1 MAIATVIVA
10 AGSGTR
16 FVGTEDSMQPAKQYW
31 LLHNKPVLAYSLDIF
46 AQHRQIDVIQPVIA
60 RGDDDHYDQT
70 RSHLQLPA
78 ALAKKIM
85 PAVYGGTTRQQSV
98 WHGLQALTPPPDYV
112 LIHDAAR
119 PFITSQQIGTIIATL
134 KRRGVHAVLPVIAVN
149 DTIKLV
155 SNGRVDKTLP
165 RHHLKRAQTP
175 QGFDYA
181 AIHAAHQAD
190 AEQGS
195 RDASDDAA
203 VAERHGITITTIEGD
218 TNNMKIT
225 HKKDLPT
232 TTAVSFPDIRV
243 GSGFDVHQLVDGN
256 GMILGGIH
264 IPFHKSLSGH
274 SDADVVLHALTDA
287 ILGALSDNDIGYHF
301 PPSDNTWRQADSAQ
315 FLAFAAHRAKER
327 GYRISH
333 CDMTILC
340 EQPKITPHRAALCAN
355 IAKILAID
363 VACISIKATTTE
375 KLGFCGR
382 GEGIATQATATLIR
396 PHMP

>member
-10 AGSGTR
+10 AGRGTR
-16 FVGTEDSMQPAKQYW
+16 FVGTENSAQPAKQYW
-31 LLHNKPVLAYSLDIF
+31 LLHGKPVLAHSLDIF
-46 AQHRQIDVIQPVIA
+46 AHHPQIDMIQPVIA
-60 RGDDDHYDQT
+60 KGDDSHYDKT
-70 RSHLQLPA
+70 RSQLQLPD

-85 PAVYGGTTRQQSV
+85 PAVYGGATRQQSV
-98 WHGLQALTPPPDYV
+98 WHGLQALSPPPDYV

-119 PFITSQQIGTIIATL
+119 PFITPQQIDSILTTL
-134 KRRGVHAVLPVIAVN
+134 KRRGVRAVLPVIAVN

-165 RHHLKRAQTP
+165 RHQLKRAQTP
-175 QGFDYA
+175 QGFDCA
-181 AIHAAHQAD
+181 AIRAAHQAD
-190 AEQGS
+190 AEQGC

-203 VAERHGITITTIEGD
+203 VAERHGITVTTIEGD
-218 TNNMKIT
+218 KNNIKMT
-225 HKKDLPT
+225 HKHDLQT
-232 TTAVSFPDIRV
+232 ATAVSFPDIRV
-243 GSGFDVHQLVDGN
+243 GSGFDVHQLVDGK

-264 IPFHKSLSGH
+264 IPFHKSLTGH

-301 PPSDNTWRQADSAQ
+301 PPSDKAWHRADSAQ
-315 FLAFAAHRAKER
+315 FLAFAAQRAKDR

-363 VACISIKATTTE
+363 VACISVKATTTE

-396 PHMP
+396 LKMP